1 MSDII
6 DLKDGLE
13 RVQDDKELLLELF
26 DIFTEDFQG
35 KYPQMKAAL
44 AQGNAVAFQMLAHG
58 FKGATGNIS
67 ARRMH
72 ETSIELDALSKA
84 GDLSKVGPL
93 VDLLWKQFEEFR
105 VESVRLKKE
114 LGK

>member
-1 MSDII
+1 MTEII

-35 KYPQMKAAL
+35 KYVLMQAAL
-44 AQGNAVAFQMLAHG
+44 GKGDGTAFHMLAHG

-67 ARRMH
+67 ARKMNA
-72 ETSIELDALSKA
+72 TAVELDALSKT
-84 GDLSKVGPL
+84 GDLSKVAPL
-93 VDLLWKQFEEFR
+93 VDLLGKQFEEFQ
-105 VESVRLKKE
+105 VEAARLKKE

>member
-1 MSDII
+1 MTDII
-6 DLKDGLE
+6 DLKDGME

-26 DIFTEDFQG
+26 DIFTEDFQR
-35 KYPQMKAAL
+35 KYPLMQAAYNKGDG
-44 AQGNAVAFQMLAHG
+44 AAFQMLAHG

-67 ARRMH
+67 ARRML
-72 ETSIELDALSKA
+72 TTAIELDALSKA

-105 VESVRLKKE
+105 VEAERLKKE